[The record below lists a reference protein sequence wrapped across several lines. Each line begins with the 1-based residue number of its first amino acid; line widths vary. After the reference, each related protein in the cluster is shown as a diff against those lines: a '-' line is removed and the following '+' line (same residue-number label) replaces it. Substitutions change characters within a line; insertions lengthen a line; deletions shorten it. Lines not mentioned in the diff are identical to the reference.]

1 MKKLFFIGA
10 LSALLLTACGEEE
23 TATITPDEFKKLETG
38 MSTEKVKEIVGGKP
52 KNPDAKESDDL
63 LLIFDYDGE
72 NGVDKEASVS
82 LIFKDGKLNTII
94 EDGLIEEK
102 AETATKPNEETPVAV
117 TWQDKVKEI
126 ATKEGT
132 PTEKYDAVMVYA
144 KEYPSTEA
152 EIKEFEEYIIA
163 EYKNKKYVADINN
176 AEYMLSNVFRANVI
190 NRFYGQVD
198 TPINKF
204 AFDFYQNTKYTY
216 RGEDTLDSSAVRS
229 NERQMDK
236 ALKQMG
242 K

>member
-1 MKKLFFIGA
+1 MKKLFYVGA
-10 LSALLLTACGEEE
+10 LSTLLLAACGEE
-23 TATITPDEFKKLETG
+23 TTTITPNEFKKLENG
-38 MSTEKVKEIVGGKP
+38 MSPDEVKEIVGGLS
-52 KNPDAKESDDL
+52 KNPDAKEDDDL
-63 LLIFDYDGE
+63 YLFLDYDGE
-72 NGVDKEASVS
+72 NGVEKESSVS
-82 LIFKDGKLNTII
+82 LVFKDGKLSVITEN
-94 EDGLIEEK
+94 GLMEK
-102 AETATKPNEETPVAV
+102 KVETAPEHKEETPVAV

-126 ATKEGT
+126 VTKEGT

-236 ALKQMG
+236 ALKQME